1 MSRYRITRIGPDQA
15 WPAHL
20 TDMQREMAE
29 PRFAADRAI
38 TPLAVWTLALAAI
51 VTVIVLG
58 TAL

>member
-1 MSRYRITRIGPDQA
+1 MARYRITRIGPDQA

-38 TPLAVWTLALAAI
+38 TPFAVGVLFVAVLAM
-51 VTVIVLG
+51 VIVLG